1 MKKRITFFAFAAA
14 LAFCYSCSND
24 ETIAS
29 QATSESNE
37 ISFRPLTNGV
47 TRATSLNLASLQ
59 ANGFYVTATYTSGH
73 TAYFS
78 DQCYKEEAS
87 NVWKPWTGSAYTHIY
102 WPTGDDVLDFHAYA
116 PSDAQLVVSN
126 ANVATL
132 NGCPEYTVTPVP
144 AAASQVDFIYATQT
158 GKDQNDGSM
167 PLTFTHKESQIGVK
181 LLNSDGSLKFTVSE
195 IAICNIAQSGV
206 FKNRDASPTTATTM
220 GWGDFGSVTSY
231 SQTSLSITKDGVAEA
246 TDAGTTWILIPHA
259 LANPTTDGQYASSDN
274 GAAYNG
280 AYIKVKYKCQNKL
293 NESVYYAGGA
303 ESWAEGIWPIS
314 TNSSATTWTPG
325 YYYTY
330 TIDLKGGGYY
340 ETNQAEP
347 SGATLDR
354 ILNLNEIT
362 FATVTVSDW
371 TGPNNTNV
379 GM

>member
-1 MKKRITFFAFAAA
+1 M
-14 LAFCYSCSND
+14 
-24 ETIAS
+24 
-29 QATSESNE
+29 
-37 ISFRPLTNGV
+37 
-47 TRATSLNLASLQ
+47 
-59 ANGFYVTATYTSGH
+59 
-73 TAYFS
+73 
-78 DQCYKEEAS
+78 
-87 NVWKPWTGSAYTHIY
+87 
-102 WPTGDDVLDFHAYA
+102 
-116 PSDAQLVVSN
+116 
-126 ANVATL
+126 L
-132 NGCPEYTVTPVP
+132 NGCPEYTVTPVS

-220 GWGDFGSVTSY
+220 GWGDFGSVKSY